1 MNKKNQKVPFHIK
14 GSKVRVK
21 KFRGTNFI
29 FEEVNR
35 PCDLKDSDFV
45 DKESLFEN
53 IRQVAR
59 KTLREEVAINIPKYF
74 SESDL
79 MYIYSDM
86 NHKVVAMSVCGSMF
100 DQGDFVMI
108 IWLTMCLEEY
118 RKNGLLRALIP
129 KMFLDYLKKYNREMG
144 YTGIKRIIPFFR
156 TAYMF
161 GRAINPIIYHAV
173 FASPMNISPPI
184 DKNGDINV
192 SHVSEKEI
200 NIRKNYLRKL
210 GYTEDKINENLF
222 VFRHILTDEKENTI
236 TQASMPLCPEAH
248 VNKYFKENLGLEKG
262 NALLILIYCRPLPA
276 MVIQFPKVFFKN
288 TWRAIRDRL
297 LALRK

>member
-1 MNKKNQKVPFHIK
+1 MV
-14 GSKVRVK
+14 
-21 KFRGTNFI
+21 
-29 FEEVNR
+29 
-35 PCDLKDSDFV
+35 
-45 DKESLFEN
+45 
-53 IRQVAR
+53 
-59 KTLREEVAINIPKYF
+59 
-74 SESDL
+74 
-79 MYIYSDM
+79 
-86 NHKVVAMSVCGSMF
+86 
-100 DQGDFVMI
+100 
-108 IWLTMCLEEY
+108 TMCLEEY

-236 TQASMPLCPEAH
+236 THASMPLCPEAH

-262 NALLILIYCRPLPA
+262 NALLILIYCRPLPRWLSS
-276 MVIQFPKVFFKN
+276 FPRSSSRIRGGRLE
-288 TWRAIRDRL
+288 TACWRSGNSRAASLFAEKELFILSKSFQNFEHRIRAKFNRPDGHPFIGGMNGR
-297 LALRK
+297 